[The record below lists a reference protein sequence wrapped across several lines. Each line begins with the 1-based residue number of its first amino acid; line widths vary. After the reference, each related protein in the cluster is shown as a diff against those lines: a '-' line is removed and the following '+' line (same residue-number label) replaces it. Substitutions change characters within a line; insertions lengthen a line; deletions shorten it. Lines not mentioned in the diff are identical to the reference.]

1 MVKVLEKYR
10 FWRLRNTWSIFNV
23 IDKQDV
29 EFMESSASMGLEAC
43 RLNSVLLNIGT
54 LKGPVENKIT
64 FSPAVF

>member
-10 FWRLRNTWSIFNV
+10 FWRLCNTWSIFNV

-29 EFMESSASMGLEAC
+29 EFMESSASMRLEAC
-43 RLNSVLLNIGT
+43 RLDSVLLNIGT

-64 FSPAVF
+64 FSPAVL

>member
-1 MVKVLEKYR
+1 MAEVLEKYR
-10 FWRLRNTWSIFNV
+10 FWRLHNTWTILTV

-43 RLNSVLLNIGT
+43 RLDSVLLNIGT

-64 FSPAVF
+64 FSPAVL